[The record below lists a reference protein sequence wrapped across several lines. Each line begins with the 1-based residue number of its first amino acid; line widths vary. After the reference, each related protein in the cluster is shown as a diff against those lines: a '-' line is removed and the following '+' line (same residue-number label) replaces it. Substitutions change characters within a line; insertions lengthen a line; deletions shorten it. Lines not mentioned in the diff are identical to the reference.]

1 MTLVHDWD
9 FYISYNHLT
18 NTYILLF
25 GGSLDYC
32 WATSSSLNHLGEIVV
47 RTIKKYKS
55 PENLQRTIKGL
66 SDYKYTSWNADMK
79 MKRAEGD
86 GEEYN
91 DFLEERIEEG
101 VYYVK
106 NASKIEKEKR
116 ISLQKKIQ
124 STLKLKKTNSG
135 LLHKKEKEERPR
147 NKGLVLKKPVTKIK
161 LIKR

>member
-9 FYISYNHLT
+9 FYVIYNPLT
-18 NTYILLF
+18 KTYILLF

-32 WATSSSLNHLGEIVV
+32 WATSSSIVHLGEIVV
-47 RTIKKYKS
+47 KTIKKYKS

-66 SDYKYTSWNADMK
+66 SDYKYTPWNASM
-79 MKRAEGD
+79 RTHRVEGD
-86 GEEYN
+86 GKEYN
-91 DFLEERIEEG
+91 DFLEEHIEEG

-116 ISLQKKIQ
+116 VSLQKKIQ
-124 STLKLKKTNSG
+124 STLKRTTSG
-135 LLHKKEKEERPR
+135 LLHKKEREERPR

>member
-9 FYISYNHLT
+9 FYVIFNPLT
-18 NTYILLF
+18 KTYILLF
-25 GGSLDYC
+25 GGSFDYC
-32 WATSSSLNHLGEIVV
+32 WATSSSIVHLGEIVV
-47 RTIKKYKS
+47 KTIKKYKS

-66 SDYKYTSWNADMK
+66 SDYKYTPWNADMK
-79 MKRAEGD
+79 MKRADGD
-86 GEEYN
+86 GKEYN

-116 ISLQKKIQ
+116 VSLQKKIQ
-124 STLKLKKTNSG
+124 STLKRTNSP

>member
-9 FYISYNHLT
+9 FYVIYNPLT
-18 NTYILLF
+18 KTYILLF
-25 GGSLDYC
+25 GGSFDYC

-47 RTIKKYKS
+47 KTIKKYKS
-55 PENLQRTIKGL
+55 PENLQRTIKVL

-91 DFLEERIEEG
+91 DFIEERIEEG

-116 ISLQKKIQ
+116 ISLQKKIH
-124 STLKLKKTNSG
+124 SNLKKTKV
-135 LLHKKEKEERPR
+135 LHKKEEKKEVTP
-147 NKGLVLKKPVTKIK
+147 KVLVLKPVKPNKVK
-161 LIKR
+161 LIKRNK